1 MQGFSMAQEFV
12 LSEGVKALIAAYVK
26 DKTEEN
32 LIKAF
37 AEFGLQNNRFAK
49 ELKHIAIDEFRA
61 EIDRLVTRD
70 EFQASMQALEARLES
85 KILEAKLELKEE
97 IAQIRTEMAELK
109 TELKQDIADVRAEMA
124 EVKAELSKTRVEI
137 KYAVFAIAA
146 LMFILQPTIFE
157 WIKSILGFTK

>member
-85 KILEAKLELKEE
+85 KI
-97 IAQIRTEMAELK
+97 
-109 TELKQDIADVRAEMA
+109 
-124 EVKAELSKTRVEI
+124 
-137 KYAVFAIAA
+137 
-146 LMFILQPTIFE
+146 
-157 WIKSILGFTK
+157 

>member
-1 MQGFSMAQEFV
+1 MAQEFV
-12 LSEGVKALIAAYVK
+12 LSEGVKALIVAYVK

-85 KILEAKLELKEE
+85 KILEAKLELK
-97 IAQIRTEMAELK
+97 
-109 TELKQDIADVRAEMA
+109 QDIADVRAEMA

>member
-1 MQGFSMAQEFV
+1 MQGNNMAQEFV
-12 LSEGVKALIAAYVK
+12 LSEGVKALIVAYVK

-70 EFQASMQALEARLES
+70 EFQASMQALEARLE
-85 KILEAKLELKEE
+85 AK

>member
-1 MQGFSMAQEFV
+1 MAQEFV

-85 KILEAKLELKEE
+85 KILEAKLGLKEE

-109 TELKQDIADVRAEMA
+109 TKGLYWLLGTAIVSSATILLGVWAMMSFMLSSLK
-124 EVKAELSKTRVEI
+124 
-137 KYAVFAIAA
+137 
-146 LMFILQPTIFE
+146 
-157 WIKSILGFTK
+157 